1 MKDEDQNLLIAL
13 AAFWMWQ
20 RYTLDAIPAL
30 EKAGARAYDVLHDD
44 AGHERDLP
52 RPERMDKPPAYVA
65 ERNKRLVALCKEVG
79 FPNPE
84 LAAAIAM
91 AESGGDHTKVTIAPG
106 GTGKPGYQGKEH
118 SVGLF
123 QINIIAHPGFNEQY
137 LLDPVKNARAALQIS
152 HNGDDWRAWSAYT
165 NGTYKRYL

>member
-1 MKDEDQNLLIAL
+1 MRDEDQTMLISLVAL
-13 AAFWMWQ
+13 YIWQ
-20 RYTLDAIPAL
+20 RYSIDVVPAI
-30 EKAGARAYDVLHDD
+30 EQDGARAYDTLHDD
-44 AGHERDLP
+44 KDHQQDLP
-52 RPERMDKPPAYVA
+52 RPERMEKPPAYVA
-65 ERNKRLVALCKEVG
+65 ERIKRLVALCKEVG

-91 AESGGDHTKVTIAPG
+91 AESGGDHTKVTISPG

-123 QINIIAHPGFNEQY
+123 QINTVAHPGFNEQY

-152 HNGDDWRAWSAYT
+152 HNGDDWRPWSAYT